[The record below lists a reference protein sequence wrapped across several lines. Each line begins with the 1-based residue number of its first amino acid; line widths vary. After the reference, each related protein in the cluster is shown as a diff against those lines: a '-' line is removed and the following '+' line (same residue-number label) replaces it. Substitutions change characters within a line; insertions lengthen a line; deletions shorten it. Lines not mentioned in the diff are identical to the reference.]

1 VHGLRRPDGSVD
13 ASLVERKLPAVNV
26 IEMTGIIGATDPPG
40 DSFTINGL
48 TVTYT
53 LAGLQNFPGAREPA
67 VDDLVEVKGTPVGL
81 TVGPTLAADSVELKT
96 RGLPGEDGDL
106 AEIEGYIEGCPS
118 SPSICN
124 SFSID
129 GVSVQLA
136 AHVSYIGRG
145 HENSLGNSTKIEA
158 GGIFLD
164 GILIANKIEFKTDNK
179 ARVEAFVE
187 SNSGTALV
195 LLDTTFQYDTDT
207 TYEDNSGSPVGDI
220 SLVENGHYVVARGD
234 GTTNRIQAIDVKR
247 DDPPGDGRM
256 VVRGLVDYKNSSPTQ
271 ELSVLG
277 VMVSLTASTQC
288 RNLDDEPHNGGCS
301 AFYDDVKGGLT
312 IVKARGVSYSSG
324 VLTAEEIEIEN

>member
-1 VHGLRRPDGSVD
+1 MQL
-13 ASLVERKLPAVNV
+13 
-26 IEMTGIIGATDPPG
+26 
-40 DSFTINGL
+40 
-48 TVTYT
+48 
-53 LAGLQNFPGAREPA
+53 
-67 VDDLVEVKGTPVGL
+67 
-81 TVGPTLAADSVELKT
+81 ADSVIYE
-96 RGLPGEDGDL
+96 GLV
-106 AEIEGYIEGCPS
+106 
-118 SPSICN
+118 N
-124 SFSID
+124 S
-129 GVSVQLA
+129 
-136 AHVSYIGRG
+136 
-145 HENSLGNSTKIEA
+145 ESLGNNIKIEA
-158 GGIFLD
+158 EGIFL
-164 GILIANKIEFKTDNK
+164 GGVLIARKIGVKTDNT

-207 TYEDNSGSPVGDI
+207 TYEDNSGSPMGDI

-234 GTTNRIQAIDVKR
+234 GTTNGIRAIDMKR

-288 RNLDDEPHNGGCS
+288 LNLDDEPYIGDCS